1 MAKGYWIVQVTVT
14 DPDRYAQYLASDKEV
29 LARYGAKPIMRGG
42 RTEAPEG
49 EAHGRQIVLEFE
61 SFEKAVEC
69 YHSPEYQ
76 AAKEHR
82 LASSKSDIVIVEG
95 AD

>member
-1 MAKGYWIVQVTVT
+1 MSTPGGA
-14 DPDRYAQYLASDKEV
+14 V
-29 LARYGAKPIMRGG
+29 LAAPGFTVHYGRI
-42 RTEAPEG
+42 EAPEG

-76 AAKEHR
+76 AAREHR

>member
-1 MAKGYWIVQVTVT
+1 MAKGYWIVQEKNDDVERKRV
-14 DPDRYAQYLASDKEV
+14 AEVSDKEV
-29 LARYGAKPIMRGG
+29 LARYGAIPIMRGG